1 MPNQS
6 SGAPIPPTMPKNP
19 EARQRFSRL
28 HRLVHDDRYR
38 QGVLFVVS
46 LLAFAIVAALA
57 AFVRLYQM
65 LPFDL
70 TVTREFQELQGTWFL
85 DLMIYV
91 SSFGYMPWSAIT
103 VTVGTVLIGIL
114 LGWKD
119 GAFLL
124 GATIVQGL
132 INLGIK
138 TAIGRTRPSTSLVDV
153 VRQAT
158 GNSFP
163 SGHVMFYT
171 VFFGFLFFLAW
182 TRLPNSLLRW
192 LALAFTG
199 VLVLLVGPSR
209 IFLGAHWLSD
219 VIAAY
224 LMGFIVLGFTLEFYL
239 RYHAPTTPEQQEG
252 AMHAYDEKREQRSSH
267 Q

>member
-1 MPNQS
+1 MSDQPA
-6 SGAPIPPTMPKNP
+6 APLPPTEPHDA

-28 HRLVHDDRYR
+28 QRLVHDDRYR
-38 QGVLFVVS
+38 QRVLFVAS
-46 LLAFAIVAALA
+46 LLAFAIVAVLA

-70 TVTREFQELQGTWFL
+70 ATTREFQELQGTWFL
-85 DLMIYV
+85 NLMVYV
-91 SSFGYMPWSAIT
+91 SMFGYMPWSAIT
-103 VTVGTVLIGIL
+103 VAVGVVLISAL

-124 GATIVQGL
+124 GATLAQGI
-132 INLGIK
+132 INTGVK
-138 TAIGRTRPSTSLVDV
+138 TAIGRPRPSSSLVDV
-153 VRQAT
+153 VRQAS

-171 VFFGFLFFLAW
+171 VFFGMLFFLAW
-182 TRLPNSLLRW
+182 TRLPNSPLRW
-192 LALAFTG
+192 LVMAFSAAM
-199 VLVLLVGPSR
+199 VLLVGASR

-224 LMGFIVLGFTLEFYL
+224 LLGFVVLGFSIEFYL
-239 RYHAPTTPEQQEG
+239 RYRAPTTP
-252 AMHAYDEKREQRSSH
+252 AHHAGSRAG
-267 Q
+267 

>member
-1 MPNQS
+1 MSAQPP
-6 SGAPIPPTMPKNP
+6 ATPPTMPRNP

-28 HRLVHDDRYR
+28 RRLVHDDRYR
-38 QGVLFVVS
+38 QRILFIAS
-46 LLAFAIVAALA
+46 LLAFAIVAVLA
-57 AFVRLYQM
+57 ALVRLYQV

-70 TVTREFQELQGTWFL
+70 SATRELQEPRGTWFREI
-85 DLMIYV
+85 MIYV
-91 SSFGYMPWSAIT
+91 SFFGYMPWSAIT
-103 VTVGTVLIGIL
+103 VAVGTVFIGIL

-124 GATIVQGL
+124 GTTIAQGL
-132 INLGIK
+132 ANFGIK
-138 TAIGRTRPSTSLVDV
+138 TAIGRARPSNSLVEV
-153 VRQAT
+153 FSQVS

-182 TRLPNSLLRW
+182 TRLPNAAPRW
-192 LALAFTG
+192 LALIFTG
-199 VLVLLVGPSR
+199 ALVLLVGPSR

-224 LMGFIVLGFTLEFYL
+224 LLGFIMLGFTLEFYL
-239 RYHAPTTPEQQEG
+239 RYHAPTTPAQQEG
-252 AMHAYDEKREQRSSH
+252 VMHMYDEQRK
-267 Q
+267 